1 MYRVRICN
9 TDYNVS
15 KRVYYH
21 IEGILAENRV
31 LSSEIRAYEDT
42 VEQLRKDIDT
52 YQKALDEITSEKMDL
67 EEKIEK
73 INRTIDYVKR
83 HWVIDNPVQF
93 KNDIM
98 SILEEENN
106 ETLDT
111 NTK

>member
-1 MYRVRICN
+1 MYKVRIFN

-52 YQKALDEITSEKMDL
+52 YQKTLDEVTSEKMDL
-67 EEKIEK
+67 EEKINEVIEYIQENTCWELRTSK
-73 INRTIDYVKR
+73 IL
-83 HWVIDNPVQF
+83 
-93 KNDIM
+93 DI
-98 SILEEENN
+98 LKEVE
-106 ETLDT
+106 
-111 NTK
+111 